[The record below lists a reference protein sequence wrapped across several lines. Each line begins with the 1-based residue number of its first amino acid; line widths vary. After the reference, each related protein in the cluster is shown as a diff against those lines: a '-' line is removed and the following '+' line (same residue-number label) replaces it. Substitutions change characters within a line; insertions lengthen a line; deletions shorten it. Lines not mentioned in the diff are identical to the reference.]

1 MTPAAPD
8 GSGPTSVP
16 RGNNVDGG
24 AGDSGAGDSFE
35 DGLEAVPGDPQ
46 AGALDA
52 HTPDSA
58 GPGIAGHD
66 AADQDAAGQ
75 DSADKDAADQDSAD
89 VQHRHLAHTWQEAR
103 QLAFD
108 CATPIPAAPV
118 PLRQALGRTLAADV
132 VALQDMPHY
141 ASSAMDGWAV
151 NGSGPWILA
160 EPNQRLA
167 PHQASRIA
175 TGGLIPAGA
184 KAVLRSES
192 GVIGTDE
199 DGLPVLKLGGSAKPG
214 DPRNGDHIRKAGEE
228 AAAGDV
234 LIKRGAVLN
243 PAHLALA
250 ALAGNDTLP
259 VLGKALVRLVL
270 TGSEVVTS
278 GLPAPGQVRDTF
290 GPQLAAV
297 VGMLGGICTEEVKI
311 GDTYAEWLAALED
324 GEPVPAGGGQPSG
337 QSSGQPSSQSSSA
350 SDIPFRDASGG
361 RSAAPPAAD
370 PAAESLP
377 ADVVITTGGTGRS
390 ATDHLRRS
398 VDELGGRLL
407 IDGIAMRPGHPAVL
421 AELPDGRYILGLPG
435 NPLAAMM
442 ALSTIG
448 APLLAALGH
457 CSIPPLSEV
466 PCGSTIDA
474 DPGRTR
480 LMPFRLL
487 YGMASPA
494 QHTGP
499 GMMRGLAAAD
509 GVLVVPPHG
518 VQLGELVPAFAL
530 PWGTPLPDA
539 AAASGTPKPA
549 AKRTARKTSTSDGPV
564 DWSALLG

>member
-1 MTPAAPD
+1 MTPAPPD
-8 GSGPTSVP
+8 GSGPAAPGGERRENGPRIGRDDGPTTSLVSGGHGMTGP
-16 RGNNVDGG
+16 VTGENVTSAPEASDPGTS
-24 AGDSGAGDSFE
+24 D
-35 DGLEAVPGDPQ
+35 LETVHPDT
-46 AGALDA
+46 A
-52 HTPDSA
+52 HSDTAHPDSL
-58 GPGIAGHD
+58 GNG
-66 AADQDAAGQ
+66 AAEA
-75 DSADKDAADQDSAD
+75 
-89 VQHRHLAHTWQEAR
+89 QHRHVAHTWQEAR

-132 VALQDMPHY
+132 VARQDMPHY

-160 EPNQRLA
+160 EPNQPLA
-167 PHQASRIA
+167 PHQASPIA

-192 GVIGTDE
+192 GVIDTDE
-199 DGLPVLKLGGSAKPG
+199 DGLPVLKLGGTAKPG
-214 DPRNGDHIRKAGEE
+214 DPRNGDHIRKAGQE
-228 AAAGDV
+228 AAVGDL
-234 LIKRGAVLN
+234 LIKRGTVLN

-250 ALAGNDTLP
+250 ALAGIDGLP
-259 VLGKALVRLVL
+259 VLGKALVRLVF

-278 GLPAPGQVRDTF
+278 GMPAPGEVRDTF

-324 GEPVPAGGGQPSG
+324 NETLSADSD
-337 QSSGQPSSQSSSA
+337 PSSA
-350 SDIPFRDASGG
+350 PA
-361 RSAAPPAAD
+361 AAPAD
-370 PAAESLP
+370 ESLP

-390 ATDHLRRS
+390 GTDHLRRS
-398 VDELGGRLL
+398 VAELGGRLL

-421 AELPDGRYILGLPG
+421 AELPDGRYVLGLPG

-457 CSIPPLSEV
+457 RPIPPLSEV
-466 PCGSTIDA
+466 PCGTTIDP

-518 VQLGELVPAFAL
+518 VQLGEPVPAFAL
-530 PWGTPLPDA
+530 PWGAPLPDL
-539 AAASGTPKPA
+539 AASAAPKPA
-549 AKRTARKTSTSDGPV
+549 AKRTARKPAASGGPV

>member
-16 RGNNVDGG
+16 RGDNVDHGV
-24 AGDSGAGDSFE
+24 GDNFE
-35 DGLEAVPGDPQ
+35 DDLQAVPGDPR

-52 HTPDSA
+52 PPQDSA
-58 GPGIAGHD
+58 GPDIAGHD
-66 AADQDAAGQ
+66 SADR
-75 DSADKDAADQDSAD
+75 DSADRDSAD

-132 VALQDMPHY
+132 VAVQDMPHY

-234 LIKRGAVLN
+234 LIKRGTVLN

-250 ALAGNDTLP
+250 ALAGSDTLP

-324 GEPVPAGGGQPSG
+324 GEPVPAGGGQSG
-337 QSSGQPSSQSSSA
+337 GQSSSA
-350 SDIPFRDASGG
+350 SDTPFRDGPGG
-361 RSAAPPAAD
+361 RSAAPAAD

-390 ATDHLRRS
+390 GTDHLRRS
-398 VDELGGRLL
+398 VGELGGRLL

-457 CSIPPLSEV
+457 GSIPPLSEV

-530 PWGTPLPDA
+530 PWAAPLPDA
-539 AAASGTPKPA
+539 AAPSGAPKPA
-549 AKRTARKTSTSDGPV
+549 AKRTARKTSASDGPV